1 MKSVYEEGEE
11 LVEGVLVKRQEASD
25 KNLREYEEYREGEV
39 VSFVERT
46 ELARNLTVQIE
57 SNKNNIE
64 IRRVKKKQMQNT
76 HDYSLINN
84 KSSLKQYKDQAAGY
98 PMSTE

>member
-1 MKSVYEEGEE
+1 MYEEGEE

-46 ELARNLTVQIE
+46 ELARNVTVQKE
-57 SNKNNIE
+57 SNENNIE
-64 IRRVKKKQMQNT
+64 IGRVKKQMQNA
-76 HDYSLINN
+76 HDFSLINN
-84 KSSLKQYKDQAAGY
+84 KSSLKQYSLYVKREDIQ
-98 PMSTE
+98 